1 VALAPFP
8 GGVRV
13 ETAKTAVEAR
23 ERFLAAAIGRL
34 VAEIEPLHLRHN
46 RAYWQ
51 ASVTGDPASE
61 EEAARLDTEIRT
73 VFSRRGEYEALR
85 ALAAAGG
92 VTDPLLARQLTLLL
106 NAYRGQQLDPATIAR
121 LVQMERRLES
131 RFNAFR
137 AELDGRRVLD
147 NDLRRVLV
155 ESDDSAARRKAWEA
169 SKQVG
174 AEVAPELIELVRS
187 RNEAA
192 RSLGFDDYYTL
203 HLTLDELDEEELFRL
218 LDELERGTRPLFEA
232 YKHDLD
238 ARLAAR
244 FGIAPAE
251 LRPWHCADPFFQ
263 EAPAGDLDFDR
274 HFAGRPLEQ
283 MLEHSFAAVGLDVR
297 DLLARA
303 DLFERP
309 GKSQHAFCMCMDRG
323 DDIRVL
329 CNLRPTQY
337 WMGTL
342 LHEFG
347 HAVYDRHVD
356 RELPYLLREPAHILT
371 TEASAM
377 LFGRLPKNAAWLE
390 RHAGVPA
397 DQARA
402 VASACARAARDQL
415 LVQTRWM
422 LVMCHMERAL
432 YRDPGQDLD
441 SLWWDLVERFQ
452 QVRRPEGRRSPDWA
466 SKVHFSTAPVYYH
479 NYMLGEMMASQLQAH
494 VRRVVLGG
502 GPDVDAR
509 YVSSPEVGTFLVE
522 RLYRGGRAHDWRETL
537 RRATG
542 GALTAAAFVEELA
555 TVA

>member
-1 VALAPFP
+1 M
-8 GGVRV
+8 
-13 ETAKTAVEAR
+13 ETAKTTVEER
-23 ERFLAAAIGRL
+23 ERFLSAAIGRL
-34 VAEIEPLHLRHN
+34 VAEIEPLQLQHN
-46 RAYWQ
+46 LAYWQ
-51 ASVTGDPASE
+51 ASVAGDPAAE
-61 EEAARLDTEIRT
+61 EEAMRLDTEIRT
-73 VFSRRGEYEALR
+73 VFSRTGEYESLR

-92 VTDPLLARQLTLLL
+92 VADPLLARQLTLLL
-106 NAYRGQQLDPATIAR
+106 NAYRGQQIAPATIAR
-121 LVQMERRLES
+121 LVRMEKRLES

-155 ESDDSAARRKAWEA
+155 ESDDSAARRGAWEA
-169 SKQVG
+169 AKQIG
-174 AEVAPELIELVRS
+174 AEVAPELLELVRL

-192 RSLGFDDYYTL
+192 GSLGFDNYYTMR
-203 HLTLDELDEEELFRL
+203 LTLDEQDESALFGL
-218 LDELERGTRPLFEA
+218 LDELERGTRPLFA
-232 YKHDLD
+232 DYKRGLD

-244 FGIAPAE
+244 FGVAPSE

-263 EAPAGDLDFDR
+263 EAPAVELDLER
-274 HFAGRPLEQ
+274 HFAGLPLEP
-283 MLEHSFAAVGLDVR
+283 LLVRSLAAVGLDVR

-303 DLFERP
+303 DLYERP

-337 WMGTL
+337 WMGIL

-347 HAVYDRHVD
+347 HAVYDRDID
-356 RELPYLLREPAHILT
+356 RTLPFFLREPAHILT

-377 LFGRLPKNAAWLE
+377 LFGRLPKDAAWLE
-390 RHAGVPA
+390 HHAGMPA
-397 DQARA
+397 GEARA
-402 VASACARAARDQL
+402 AGAACARATREQL

-441 SLWWDLVERFQ
+441 TLWWDLVERFQ
-452 QVRRPEGRRSPDWA
+452 LVKRPDGRRSPDWA

-479 NYMLGEMMASQLQAH
+479 NYMLGEMMASQLQSH
-494 VRRVVLGG
+494 LRRVVLGG
-502 GPDVDAR
+502 GPDVGAR
-509 YVSSPEVGTFLVE
+509 YVSSPAVGAFLVE
-522 RLYRGGRAHDWRETL
+522 RLYRSGRTYDWRETL

-542 GALTAAAFVEELA
+542 GELSAVAFVEEL
-555 TVA
+555 TSVT

>member
-1 VALAPFP
+1 
-8 GGVRV
+8 V
-13 ETAKTAVEAR
+13 ETAKTTVEER
-23 ERFLAAAIGRL
+23 EQVLSAAIGRL
-34 VAEIEPLHLRHN
+34 VAEIEPLQAQHN
-46 RAYWQ
+46 LAYWQ
-51 ASVTGDPASE
+51 ASVTGDPAAE

-73 VFSRRGEYEALR
+73 VFSRPAEYQSLR

-92 VTDPLLARQLTLLL
+92 VADPLLARQLTLLL
-106 NAYRGQQLDPATIAR
+106 NAYQGQQLESSMIAR
-121 LVQMERRLES
+121 LVHLEKRLES

-137 AELDGRRVLD
+137 AELDGRHVLD

-155 ESDDSAARRKAWEA
+155 ESHDSAARRSAWEA
-169 SKQVG
+169 AKQIG
-174 AEVAPELIELVRS
+174 TEVAPELLELVRL

-192 RSLGFDDYYTL
+192 RSQGFDNYYTM
-203 HLTLDELDEEELFRL
+203 HLTLDELDETELFDL
-218 LDELERGTRPLFEA
+218 LDELERGTRALFQG
-232 YKHDLD
+232 YKGGLD
-238 ARLAAR
+238 ARLAVR
-244 FGIAPAE
+244 FGVTPSE

-263 EAPAGDLDFDR
+263 EAPAAELDLDH

-283 MLEHSFAAVGLDVR
+283 LLERSFAAVGLDVR

-303 DLFERP
+303 DLYERP
-309 GKSQHAFCMCMDRG
+309 GKSQHAFCMCMDHG

-347 HAVYDRHVD
+347 HAVYDRNLD
-356 RELPYLLREPAHILT
+356 RALPFLLREPAHILT

-377 LFGRLPKNAAWLE
+377 LFGRLPKDAAWLE
-390 RHAGVPA
+390 HHAGVPA
-397 DQARA
+397 DEARA
-402 VASACARAARDQL
+402 VGAACARASRDQL

-441 SLWWDLVERFQ
+441 SLWWDLVEHFQ
-452 QVRRPEGRRSPDWA
+452 QVRRPEGRHSPDWA
-466 SKVHFSTAPVYYH
+466 SKVHFSTAPVYYQ

-494 VRRVVLGG
+494 LRRVVLGG

-509 YVSSPEVGTFLVE
+509 YVSSPEVGAFLVE
-522 RLYRGGRAHDWRETL
+522 QLYRGGRLHDWRETL
-537 RRATG
+537 PRATG
-542 GALTAAAFVEELA
+542 GTLSAAAFVEELA
-555 TVA
+555 TVV

>member
-1 VALAPFP
+1 L
-8 GGVRV
+8 
-13 ETAKTAVEAR
+13 ETAKTTLQER
-23 ERFLAAAIGRL
+23 ERALSTTIGRL
-34 VAEIEPLHLRHN
+34 VAEIEPLHLQHN
-46 RAYWQ
+46 LAYWQ
-51 ASVTGDPASE
+51 ASVTGEPSAE
-61 EEAARLDTEIRT
+61 AEAARLDTEIRT
-73 VFSRRGEYEALR
+73 VFSRRAEYEALR

-92 VTDPLLARQLTLLL
+92 VADPLLARQLTLLL
-106 NAYRGQQLDPATIAR
+106 NVYRGQQLEPATIACLVR
-121 LVQMERRLES
+121 LERRLES
-131 RFNAFR
+131 RFNSFR

-155 ESDDSAARRKAWEA
+155 ESDDPAARRRAWEA
-169 SKQVG
+169 AKQIG
-174 AEVAPELIELVRS
+174 GEVAPDLIELVRL

-192 RSLGFDDYYTL
+192 RTLGFDNYYTMR
-203 HLTLDELDEEELFRL
+203 LTLDEQDEAELFAL
-218 LDELERGTRPLFEA
+218 LDELERGTRPLFEG
-232 YKHDLD
+232 YKRRLD
-238 ARLAAR
+238 ARLATR
-244 FGIAPAE
+244 FGVAPAE

-263 EAPAGDLDFDR
+263 EAPVLELDLDR
-274 HFAGRPLEQ
+274 HFTGRPLEE
-283 MLEHSFAAVGLDVR
+283 LLVHSFADIGLDVR

-303 DLFERP
+303 DLYERP
-309 GKSQHAFCMCMDRG
+309 GKSQHAFCMCMDHG

-347 HAVYDRHVD
+347 HAAYDRHID
-356 RELPYLLREPAHILT
+356 RALPFVLREPAHILT

-377 LFGRLPKNAAWLE
+377 LFGRLSKDAAWLE

-397 DQARA
+397 AEARA
-402 VASACARAARDQL
+402 VGAACARASHDQL

-452 QVRRPEGRRSPDWA
+452 SVRRPEGRRAPDWA

-479 NYMLGEMMASQLQAH
+479 NYMLGEMMASQLHAH
-494 VRRVVLGG
+494 LRKVVLGG
-502 GPDVDAR
+502 GGDVNAR
-509 YVSSPEVGTFLVE
+509 YVSSPEVGAFLVE
-522 RLYRGGRAHDWRETL
+522 RLFRGGRVYDWRETL

-542 GALTAAAFVEELA
+542 GALSAAAFVEELA

>member
-1 VALAPFP
+1 
-8 GGVRV
+8 V
-13 ETAKTAVEAR
+13 ETAKTTVEER
-23 ERFLAAAIGRL
+23 EQVLSAAIGRL
-34 VAEIEPLHLRHN
+34 VVEVEPLQLQHN
-46 RAYWQ
+46 LAYWQ
-51 ASVTGDPASE
+51 ASVTGDPAAE
-61 EEAARLDTEIRT
+61 EEAVRLETEIRT
-73 VFSRRGEYEALR
+73 VFSRRGEYESLR

-92 VTDPLLARQLTLLL
+92 VADPLLARQLTLLL
-106 NAYRGQQLDPATIAR
+106 NAYRGQQLEPAAIAR
-121 LVQMERRLES
+121 LVRLEKRIES

-137 AELDGRRVLD
+137 AELDGRPVLD

-155 ESDDSAARRKAWEA
+155 ESDDSTARRSAWEA
-169 SKQVG
+169 AKQIG
-174 AEVAPELIELVRS
+174 TEVAPELLELVRL

-192 RSLGFDDYYTL
+192 SSLGFDNYYTM
-203 HLTLDELDEEELFRL
+203 HLMLDELDETELFGL
-218 LDELERGTRPLFEA
+218 LDELERGTRPLFEG
-232 YKHDLD
+232 YKRGLD

-244 FGIAPAE
+244 FGVAPTE
-251 LRPWHCADPFFQ
+251 LRPWHCADSFFQ
-263 EAPAGDLDFDR
+263 EAPAVELDLDR
-274 HFAGRPLEQ
+274 HFAGSPLEA
-283 MLEHSFAAVGLDVR
+283 LLVRSFTDIGLDVR

-303 DLFERP
+303 DLYERP
-309 GKSQHAFCMCMDRG
+309 GKNQHAFCMSMDRG

-347 HAVYDRHVD
+347 HAVYDRDID
-356 RELPYLLREPAHILT
+356 RALPFFLREPAHILT

-377 LFGRLPKNAAWLE
+377 LFGRLPKDPAWLG
-390 RHAGVPA
+390 RHAGLPA
-397 DQARA
+397 DEARA
-402 VASACARAARDQL
+402 VGAACARATREQL

-452 QVRRPEGRRSPDWA
+452 QVRRPEDRRLPDWA

-494 VRRVVLGG
+494 LRRVVLGG
-502 GPDVDAR
+502 GPDVDGR
-509 YVSSPEVGTFLVE
+509 YVSSPEVGAYLVE
-522 RLYRGGRAHDWRETL
+522 RLYRSGRTYDWRETL

-542 GALTAAAFVEELA
+542 CELSAAAFVEELA
-555 TVA
+555 TVL

>member
-1 VALAPFP
+1 M
-8 GGVRV
+8 
-13 ETAKTAVEAR
+13 ETAKTTVEER
-23 ERFLAAAIGRL
+23 EQALSAAIRRL
-34 VAEIEPLHLRHN
+34 VAEIEPLQLQHN
-46 RAYWQ
+46 LAYWQ
-51 ASVTGDPASE
+51 ASLTGDPAAE

-73 VFSRRGEYEALR
+73 VFSRPDEYESLR

-92 VTDPLLARQLTLLL
+92 VADPLLARQLTLLL
-106 NAYRGQQLDPATIAR
+106 NAYRGQQLEPATIAR
-121 LVQMERRLES
+121 LVRLEKRLES
-131 RFNAFR
+131 RFNTFR

-155 ESDDSAARRKAWEA
+155 ESADSAARRRAWEA
-169 SKQVG
+169 AKQIG
-174 AEVAPELIELVRS
+174 TEVAPELIELVRL

-192 RSLGFDDYYTL
+192 RSLGFDNYYTMR
-203 HLTLDELDEEELFRL
+203 LTLDEQDEAELFDL
-218 LDELERGTRPLFEA
+218 LDELERGTRPLFEG
-232 YKHDLD
+232 YKRGLD
-238 ARLAAR
+238 ACLAAR
-244 FGIAPAE
+244 FGVAPAE

-263 EAPAGDLDFDR
+263 EAPVSELDLDR
-274 HFAGRPLEQ
+274 YFAGRPLEQ
-283 MLEHSFAAVGLDVR
+283 LLERSFGAVGLEVR

-303 DLFERP
+303 DLYERP
-309 GKSQHAFCMCMDRG
+309 GKSQHAFCMCMDHG

-347 HAVYDRHVD
+347 HAVYDQHVD
-356 RELPYLLREPAHILT
+356 RALPFILREPAHILT

-377 LFGRLPKNAAWLE
+377 LFGRLPKDAAWLE
-390 RHAGVPA
+390 HHAGVPA
-397 DQARA
+397 DEARA
-402 VASACARAARDQL
+402 AGAACARAARDQL

-441 SLWWDLVERFQ
+441 SLWWDLVERYQ
-452 QVRRPEGRRSPDWA
+452 LVRPPAGRSSPDWA

-494 VRRVVLGG
+494 LRRVVLGG
-502 GPDVDAR
+502 GPGVEAR
-509 YVSSPEVGTFLVE
+509 YVSSPEVGAFLVD
-522 RLYRGGRAHDWRETL
+522 RLYRGGRVLDWRETL

-542 GALTAAAFVEELA
+542 GALSAAAFVEELA
-555 TVA
+555 TVV